1 MLVSQNITDA
11 LLSFEKEQQTLEYE
25 SDIMDAWR
33 DMSDKQ
39 LRLISSSDSA
49 RNNSTPQ
56 MEKYANRIES
66 VTEDFK
72 PLQKRKTLPT
82 DDDVRDKKRRVSLD
96 HKLCRSSKSS
106 VLLDSNVLGLP
117 NTTNSL
123 LFQLRYVSSEEDSSA
138 STTTNFIE
146 PLTCDS
152 RVLDLSNNNENCAN
166 NEAEVNGSSYGWFV
180 ELDKDC
186 NTDPGRPKDLAF
198 SAITAPE
205 KTTLEEEAE
214 WALAAD
220 TVDDV
225 LGDLF

>member
-1 MLVSQNITDA
+1 MLVSHKITDA
-11 LLSFEKEQQTLEYE
+11 LLLEKEQQTLEYE

-33 DMSDKQ
+33 DMTDKQ
-39 LRLISSSDSA
+39 SRLISSDDSG
-49 RNNSTPQ
+49 RINLTTHI
-56 MEKYANRIES
+56 EEYTNRIGY
-66 VTEDFK
+66 VTEDFES
-72 PLQKRKTLPT
+72 LQKRKTLPT
-82 DDDVRDKKRRVSLD
+82 DDGVRDKKRRVSLD
-96 HKLCRSSKSS
+96 DKLNRSSKSS
-106 VLLDSNVLGLP
+106 VCLDSNSLGLP
-117 NTTNSL
+117 STNSL
-123 LFQLRYVSSEEDSSA
+123 LFQLRYVSSEEDSNA
-138 STTTNFIE
+138 STTTDFTE
-146 PLTCDS
+146 HLTCDP
-152 RVLDLSNNNENCAN
+152 RADDLKKNKENCAN
-166 NEAEVNGSSYGWFV
+166 IEAEVNGSSYGWFV

>member
-1 MLVSQNITDA
+1 MLVSQKITDA

-33 DMSDKQ
+33 DMTNKQ
-39 LRLISSSDSA
+39 SRLISSNDSG
-49 RNNSTPQ
+49 RTNLTTHI
-56 MEKYANRIES
+56 EEYANRIGY
-66 VTEDFK
+66 VTEDFES
-72 PLQKRKTLPT
+72 LHKRKTLPA
-82 DDDVRDKKRRVSLD
+82 DDGVRDKKRRVSLD
-96 HKLCRSSKSS
+96 DKQYRSSKSS
-106 VLLDSNVLGLP
+106 ICLVSNALGLP
-117 NTTNSL
+117 STNSL
-123 LFQLRYVSSEEDSSA
+123 LFQLRYVSSEEDSNA
-138 STTTNFIE
+138 STDFTE
-146 PLTCDS
+146 PLTCDP
-152 RVLDLSNNNENCAN
+152 RADDLKKNKENCAN